1 MTRVDVYTAVHK
13 MQRARLFE
21 LTVAAGRADSADG
34 PTIAKLANS
43 VHGLTDELTR
53 HAEHE
58 ERFIHPVLRSKAPH
72 LAAALDAAHV
82 QLDRQLEDLRQTAS
96 DQGAGGQDSNALYRA
111 LASFTAIYLEH
122 LALEE
127 NEALP
132 VLWDRCSDDELF
144 GIMTAFKSSLS
155 SVENLTSV
163 IAQLPT
169 LNPAELTHLVS
180 VGIDTSELPSLAQLL
195 ATTLNPLQLG
205 ALPHDWLE
213 ETVGDQS

>member
-1 MTRVDVYTAVHK
+1 
-13 MQRARLFE
+13 
-21 LTVAAGRADSADG
+21 
-34 PTIAKLANS
+34 
-43 VHGLTDELTR
+43 
-53 HAEHE
+53 
-58 ERFIHPVLRSKAPH
+58 
-72 LAAALDAAHV
+72 
-82 QLDRQLEDLRQTAS
+82 
-96 DQGAGGQDSNALYRA
+96 

>member
-1 MTRVDVYTAVHK
+1 MTRIDVYTAVHK

-21 LTVAAGRADSADG
+21 LTVATGKADSADA
-34 PTIAKLANS
+34 PTIAKLGNS
-43 VHGLTDELTR
+43 VYALTDELTR

-72 LAAALDAAHV
+72 LAVALDAAHV
-82 QLDRQLEDLRQTAS
+82 QLDRQLEVLRQTAS
-96 DQGAGGQDSNALYRA
+96 RQAVGGEDPNALYRA
-111 LASFTAIYLEH
+111 LASFTAIYLGH
-122 LALEE
+122 LAVEE

-132 VLWDRCSDDELF
+132 ALWERCSDDELF
-144 GIMTAFKSSLS
+144 GIMTSFKSSLS

-163 IAQLPT
+163 IAQLPA
-169 LNPAELTHLVS
+169 LSPAELTHLVS

-205 ALPHDWLE
+205 TLPHVGLK
-213 ETVGDQS
+213 ETAGDQS